1 MLSNEFQN
9 KVMEASGQATLP
21 IINKSK
27 WESLVIKY
35 PPIEQQNQIVEI
47 FDNLRTETD
56 ILKNSLRSKLKKL
69 SLLKQAILKEAFNP
83 KQVRE

>member
-1 MLSNEFQN
+1 
-9 KVMEASGQATLP
+9 MEASGQATLP